1 MREWGDWL
9 IRILTLPAPF
19 TIGLLWGA
27 SLGRRD
33 SFATSVFVLAP
44 IVSGVLCVGAW
55 LAIAFLM
62 GEQMV
67 NPNIP
72 AWESLT
78 ITIAFYGGGCM
89 LGGAIPAL
97 LGCAGG
103 QLGKLWLF
111 RRDKGI
117 RQTERADQNEAEGGR
132 R

>member
-9 IRILTLPAPF
+9 IGILMLPVPF

-33 SFATSVFVLAP
+33 SFAASVFVLAP
-44 IVSGVLCVGAW
+44 IVSGALCVGAW
-55 LAIAFLM
+55 LGIAFVM
-62 GEQMV
+62 GEQMI

-78 ITIAFYGGGCM
+78 ITIVFYGGGCM
-89 LGGAIPAL
+89 LGGALPAF
-97 LGCAGG
+97 LGCALG

-111 RRDKGI
+111 PRDKGI
-117 RQTERADQNEAEGGR
+117 RQTERAGQNQA
-132 R
+132 